1 MTKISGDQSIS
12 VTKTA
17 GGTRVGSEGTV
28 TVKVDRIRKITLAN
42 ILRVRS
48 YDLSTEG
55 EFVIH
60 KIAFA
65 YGGNAIIGYSKTGK
79 LMRFETNDL
88 TRP

>member
-17 GGTRVGSEGTV
+17 DGTRVASEGTV

-48 YDLSTEG
+48 HDL
-55 EFVIH
+55 
-60 KIAFA
+60 
-65 YGGNAIIGYSKTGK
+65 
-79 LMRFETNDL
+79 
-88 TRP
+88 